1 MALKGKIAYAD
12 SQAIANGGELTIL
25 SDTGI
30 GTTYGIYIM
39 FYHSTFL
46 YTSTTPDITF
56 INLRAYIDGEGTA
69 SINIPLW
76 KLFNRRTAAVKDIYR
91 QVITYD
97 ASNGVMEVEG
107 LIKIAYSTS
116 ISLRIYNGGGATGYV
131 IYRIESTNK

>member
-1 MALKGKIAYAD
+1 MALKGKIAYAEG
-12 SQAIANGGELTIL
+12 QVIANGGELTIL

-30 GTTYGIYIM
+30 GTTYGIYIA
-39 FYHSTFL
+39 FYHSSFDA
-46 YTSTTPDITF
+46 TPDIAF

-76 KLFNRRTAAVKDIYR
+76 KLFNYRTAAVKDIYR

-116 ISLRIYNGGGATGYV
+116 ISLRIYNGGGANGYV
-131 IYRIESTNK
+131 LYRIESTNK

>member
-1 MALKGKIAYAD
+1 MALKGKIAYAET
-12 SQAIANGGELTIL
+12 QAIANGGELTIL

-39 FYHSTFL
+39 FYHSSFT
-46 YTSTTPDITF
+46 TPTTPDIAF

-76 KLFNRRTAAVKDIYR
+76 KLFNYRTAAVKDIYR
-91 QVITYD
+91 QVITYN

-116 ISLRIYNGGGATGYV
+116 ISLRIYNGGGAKGYV